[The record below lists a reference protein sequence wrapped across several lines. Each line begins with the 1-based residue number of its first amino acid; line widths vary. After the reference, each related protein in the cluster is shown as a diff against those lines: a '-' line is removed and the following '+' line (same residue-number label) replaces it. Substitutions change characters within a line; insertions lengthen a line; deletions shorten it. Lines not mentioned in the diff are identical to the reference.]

1 MPTEGVGAP
10 VEPVTGPA
18 DPASEP
24 VGAVAA
30 PADPGAARVEAWA
43 APAGSGAA
51 PAGAVGGPADFSGA
65 PVDRPAV
72 PVGLR
77 VVSGGSVPV
86 PGSVPGSAPGGPTAV
101 PADSGG
107 EYGGPGAV
115 TPVPGAVFARGWRM
129 SLLAVV
135 LVCSVVAAVRVGTT
149 GIGWADLARVLGT
162 RLGLDVEPLPPL
174 LDSLVWDLR
183 LPRVLT
189 AALVGA
195 SLAVC
200 GTVLQAV
207 TRNALADPY
216 LLGVS
221 SGASAGAV
229 TVVVLGVGAST
240 LGVTGGALL
249 GALLAF
255 ALLLALLRR
264 TGPDSVRIVLTGVVV
279 GQLLAAVT
287 SLTLMAAADADTTR
301 AVTHWLLG
309 SMAPARWNTVVLC
322 ALVVPPG
329 LAAAWCCANALDGL
343 AFGADTAA
351 SLGIG
356 VARTRTFLL
365 VVTAAL
371 TAVAVATVGAV
382 GFVGLIVPHG
392 VRFLV
397 GPLHR
402 ALLPCSALAG
412 AVFLVWTDALAR
424 IAFAP
429 REMPVGVITALIG
442 VPLFLLV
449 LRRRGEL

>member
-1 MPTEGVGAP
+1 MR
-10 VEPVTGPA
+10 A
-18 DPASEP
+18 DPVGRGEVADPLAVGSAERDGAAGHVGHVGRVGTDRP
-24 VGAVAA
+24 VGSSGSAGSVGSVRTARRSV
-30 PADPGAARVEAWA
+30 AARV
-43 APAGSGAA
+43 
-51 PAGAVGGPADFSGA
+51 VI
-65 PVDRPAV
+65 
-72 PVGLR
+72 
-77 VVSGGSVPV
+77 
-86 PGSVPGSAPGGPTAV
+86 
-101 PADSGG
+101 
-107 EYGGPGAV
+107 
-115 TPVPGAVFARGWRM
+115 
-129 SLLAVV
+129 SLLAAGV
-135 LVCSVVAAVRVGTT
+135 LVGSAAVAVRIGTADV
-149 GIGWADLARVLGT
+149 GWAGLGRVLGT

-174 LDSLVWDLR
+174 MDSLVWDLR
-183 LPRVLT
+183 LPRVLM

-221 SGASAGAV
+221 SGASTGAV
-229 TVVVLGVGAST
+229 AVVVLGVGAST
-240 LGVTGGALL
+240 LGVTGGALV
-249 GALLAF
+249 GALLSF
-255 ALLLALLRR
+255 ALLLLLLRR
-264 TGPDSVRIVLTGVVV
+264 SGLDSVRIVLTGVVV
-279 GQLLAAVT
+279 GQLFTALT
-287 SLTLMAAADADTTR
+287 SLVLMASADADTTR

-309 SMAPARWNTVVLC
+309 SMAPARWNTVVVC
-322 ALVVPPG
+322 AIVTPLG
-329 LAAAWCCANALDGL
+329 LAVAWLCSTALDGL
-343 AFGADTAA
+343 SFGTDTAA

-356 VARTRTFLL
+356 VRHTRTLLL

-371 TAVAVATVGAV
+371 TAVAVATVGAI

-402 ALLPCSALAG
+402 VLLPWAALAG

-429 REMPVGVITALIG
+429 REVPVGVITALLG

>member
-1 MPTEGVGAP
+1 M
-10 VEPVTGPA
+10 PA
-18 DPASEP
+18 DPAP
-24 VGAVAA
+24 RGA
-30 PADPGAARVEAWA
+30 
-43 APAGSGAA
+43 
-51 PAGAVGGPADFSGA
+51 GPADLLLPPGPPPAADPLLPSA
-65 PVDRPAV
+65 RDRDAA
-72 PVGLR
+72 G
-77 VVSGGSVPV
+77 GGS
-86 PGSVPGSAPGGPTAV
+86 
-101 PADSGG
+101 
-107 EYGGPGAV
+107 GPGAV
-115 TPVPGAVFARGWRM
+115 HGAVHGAEPGSGRGSRPGWVTRGLRSRAGGPARPGRRGRT
-129 SLLAVV
+129 LRAL
-135 LVCSVVAAVRVGTT
+135 
-149 GIGWADLARVLGT
+149 RVLGAAALLAGSLVAGVRIGT
-162 RLGLDVEPLPPL
+162 ADVGWGGLVRAFGSRLGPAVEPLPPL

-200 GTVLQAV
+200 GAVLQAV

-229 TVVVLGVGAST
+229 TVVVLGVGAGA
-240 LGVTGGALL
+240 LGVTGGALA

-255 ALLLALLRR
+255 GALLLLLRR
-264 TGPDSVRIVLTGVVV
+264 TGLDSVRIVLTGVVV
-279 GQLLAAVT
+279 GQLFTALT
-287 SLTLMAAADADTTR
+287 SLVLMASADADTTR

-309 SMAPARWNTVVLC
+309 SMAPARWDTVAVC
-322 ALVVPPG
+322 ALVTPLG
-329 LAAAWCCANALDGL
+329 LAAAWLCSNALDGL
-343 AFGADTAA
+343 AFGSDTAA

-356 VARTRTFLL
+356 VRRTRLLLL

-371 TAVAVATVGAV
+371 TAVAVATVGAI

-397 GPLHR
+397 GPRHR
-402 ALLPCSALAG
+402 VLLPYAALAG

-429 REMPVGVITALIG
+429 REVPVGVVTALLG